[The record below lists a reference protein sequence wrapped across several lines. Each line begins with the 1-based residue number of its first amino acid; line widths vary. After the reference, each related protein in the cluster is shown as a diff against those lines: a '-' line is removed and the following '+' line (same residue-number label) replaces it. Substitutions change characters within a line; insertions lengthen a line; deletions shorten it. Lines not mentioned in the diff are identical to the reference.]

1 LIRTIEVLLV
11 ILIIAGAYIAVSS
24 FAVLPSPRQV
34 SPVNLRRLSLTTI
47 QVLDSNFD
55 LSEAVFE
62 VNNASLW
69 SQVQVALSASLP
81 PNVVYNMTVYEVG
94 SGETGGQFYSP
105 VKSIS
110 NAETLGITSDASSY
124 FATSSNVTFKV
135 TPEKIGESS
144 GGGTLYILN
153 CSDASGWWITGY
165 TAQSLADDLYKMLA
179 PYFSKT
185 IMVQNTAQLRQLLD
199 NQTISG
205 LPGEKVQNA
214 VVINTLGESAPMP
227 QEYYQG
233 QSRANE
239 GYDPN
244 APKGSGYD
252 YGYAR
257 YCYTLGQKTRLY
269 NWTWASI
276 VGYPFYY
283 VSNTGALSASQNGW
297 GLYGM
302 QMTAAGGSRAFLQGL
317 DKQSY
322 KYNATVITDSADRQV
337 SLKQTAI
344 ESCNYYG
351 IYPSSNQTS
360 TRAIADNI
368 RPNYNLTIG
377 LNIFNPI
384 GGYNPGTIYNHVS
397 AGSSNI
403 TGSLLALGLTRTP
416 DVRVPAL
423 SLLSYYHP
431 RLYSSEYTASGTSRV
446 IVLQLGLAGGI

>member
-55 LSEAVFE
+55 LSTAVFD
-62 VNNASLW
+62 VNNSGLW

-110 NAETLGITSDASSY
+110 NAESLGINSDASSY

-185 IMVQNTAQLRQLLD
+185 IMVQNTQELGQLL
-199 NQTISG
+199 NGTPLQ
-205 LPGEKVQNA
+205 GEKIQNA
-214 VVINTLGESAPMP
+214 VVINTFGETVPIPTSYAS
-227 QEYYQG
+227 QYSSDY
-233 QSRANE
+233 SR
-239 GYDPN
+239 Y
-244 APKGSGYD
+244 SYL
-252 YGYAR
+252 
-257 YCYTLGQKTRLY
+257 LGQKVRTY
-269 NWTWASI
+269 NWTW
-276 VGYPFYY
+276 
-283 VSNTGALSASQNGW
+283 
-297 GLYGM
+297 
-302 QMTAAGGSRAFLQGL
+302 
-317 DKQSY
+317 
-322 KYNATVITDSADRQV
+322 
-337 SLKQTAI
+337 
-344 ESCNYYG
+344 
-351 IYPSSNQTS
+351 
-360 TRAIADNI
+360 
-368 RPNYNLTIG
+368 
-377 LNIFNPI
+377 
-384 GGYNPGTIYNHVS
+384 
-397 AGSSNI
+397 
-403 TGSLLALGLTRTP
+403 
-416 DVRVPAL
+416 
-423 SLLSYYHP
+423 
-431 RLYSSEYTASGTSRV
+431 
-446 IVLQLGLAGGI
+446 